1 MSKKHYIKVAG
12 ILNKRMEYVRG
23 QQGRE
28 HDNEV
33 IERFV
38 GAENEIANI
47 ARDLAYYFGQE
58 NPAFDRDRF
67 LQASGVVKA
76 SVVRR

>member
-1 MSKKHYIKVAG
+1 MSKKHYIAVAE

-23 QQGRE
+23 QQGCE

-47 ARDLAYYFGQE
+47 ARDLAGYFGQE
-58 NPAFDRDRF
+58 NPRFDRDRF
-67 LQASGVVKA
+67 LRAAGVIK
-76 SVVRR
+76 